1 MGELNQSGEGE
12 KSTNVDDYMI
22 SGVTHRSQKSRWV
35 QLLWVGYDKVVVI
48 KLAFE
53 ATLLEML
60 LQAVEDSKLVSE
72 MSCVLE
78 RRVEWDPEMKLD
90 DLTAWKLK
98 ILSHLGIWEKRK
110 RSFNRP
116 VVIHSTKIKMTYIS
130 VSCLGKTHW

>member
-78 RRVEWDPEMKLD
+78 RRVE
-90 DLTAWKLK
+90 
-98 ILSHLGIWEKRK
+98 
-110 RSFNRP
+110 
-116 VVIHSTKIKMTYIS
+116 
-130 VSCLGKTHW
+130 